1 MIPKRL
7 IGGVLA
13 LAAFAATPGALRAEA
28 PPAAAAPLAM
38 AAPNAQETGAS
49 TGASL
54 RPTSL
59 TPPLDRMAPALRP
72 SLPTGYAA
80 RVLEALETTAPIAAG
95 NAGDP
100 MAAALR
106 AFYASR
112 GFQPIWTNPET
123 GALPRASALWQAV
136 QAADEDGLEPAD
148 YLTEGEG
155 SLFLATDEANLARLE
170 AALSWAY
177 VRLASDL
184 ASGRTVPS
192 EVDPEHYVHPIDI
205 DPAAALAAA
214 AAAEA
219 DEIGALVAAN
229 APQTEAYRKLKA
241 ALQTYRAIQRL
252 GGWTVMSGGEI
263 MRPGD
268 RGPRIAELRRVLA
281 ERGEALPVAS
291 SPEAETVFD
300 PDLEAA
306 VTAFQRRHGLKPDGH
321 FGPNTLSALNAPV
334 GQRIEQIKINMERRR
349 WMPDHLGA
357 RYAFVNLADF
367 RLEVKFDGETVFE
380 TRVVVGREADRTPV
394 FSDRMTYIVINPY
407 WNIPPSIARDEMLPQ
422 LRRDPY
428 ALLEKGIRVF
438 SGWGADAVEIDPGM
452 IDWTQV
458 SGRRF
463 PFKLRQDPGDQNAL
477 GRVKFMFPNH
487 FNIYLHDTPSK
498 SLFERTVRTF
508 SHGCIRVEDPL
519 RLAQLLLADDPMWP
533 PGRLEEQ
540 IASDER
546 RTVGLR
552 RPLEVH
558 LTYLTAWVD
567 DAGVVQFRN
576 DVYGRDRRLVTAL
589 DASRETPAVA
599 LNAQPPVAA
608 ER

>member
-1 MIPKRL
+1 MIPRRL
-7 IGGVLA
+7 IGGVIA
-13 LAAFAATPGALRAEA
+13 LAAVAAAPAATRAESQ
-28 PPAAAAPLAM
+28 PSSPTPLAM

-59 TPPLDRMAPALRP
+59 TPPIERMDPALRP
-72 SLPTGYAA
+72 ALPTGYAA
-80 RVLEALETTAPIAAG
+80 RILEALETTAPIAAG

-106 AFYASR
+106 AFYAAR
-112 GFQPIWTNPET
+112 GFQPIWTSPET
-123 GALPRASALWQAV
+123 GPLPRASALWQAV

-148 YLTEGEG
+148 YLTQGEG
-155 SLFLATDEANLARLE
+155 SLFLATDEADLARLE

-214 AAAEA
+214 AAA
-219 DEIGALVAAN
+219 DDIGAVLAGN
-229 APQTEAYRKLKA
+229 APQTEDYRRLKA
-241 ALQTYRAIQRL
+241 ALKTYRSIQRL
-252 GGWTVMSGGEI
+252 GGWTLMSSGEI
-263 MRPGD
+263 LRPGD
-268 RGPRIAELRRVLA
+268 SGRRIAELRRVLA
-281 ERGEALPVAS
+281 ERGEALPPAP
-291 SPEAETVFD
+291 SPAAETVYG
-300 PDLEAA
+300 PDLESA
-306 VTAFQRRHGLKPDGH
+306 VTAFQQRHGLKPDGH
-321 FGPNTLSALNAPV
+321 FGPNSLRALNASV

-367 RLEVKFDGETVFE
+367 RLEVKFDEETVFE

-394 FSDRMTYIVINPY
+394 FSDKMTYLVINPY

-422 LRRDPY
+422 LRKDPY

-458 SGRRF
+458 SRRRF

-519 RLAQLLLADDPMWP
+519 RLARLLLAGDPMWP
-533 PGRLEEQ
+533 EGRLEEQ
-540 IASDER
+540 IASNER

-552 RPLEVH
+552 RPIEVH

-576 DVYGRDRRLVTAL
+576 DVYGRDRRLLAAL

-599 LNAQPPVAA
+599 LNAETPAA
-608 ER
+608 GR